1 MVKRFKILSIKSFI
15 NGALRSKIFETS
27 KKMNKKSRIFVRD
40 FLIYTII
47 NLNPFRGNISN
58 KRIVMLNK
66 YQCYICIFQ

>member
-1 MVKRFKILSIKSFI
+1 MTNETTMITAFNKKTRIRVI
-15 NGALRSKIFETS
+15 NFETS

>member
-1 MVKRFKILSIKSFI
+1 MLYRNVISEKKEGIRVI
-15 NGALRSKIFETS
+15 NFETS